1 MVTLIPFFQ
10 GFLFTIGAFVQVAW
24 PALVLVLI
32 ARWMRGR

>member
-1 MVTLIPFFQ
+1 MDTLIPFFQ

-32 ARWMRGR
+32 VRWIRSR